1 MHQITFLMATIKRRS
16 IINDPITSLQR
27 LLLWCQGDE
36 KPFYTVFFFPF
47 FFFLPFLLA
56 GSAVA
61 LRVSRQFMTR
71 VLPEMDEMLCIYCC
85 ELVLVSQTKS
95 FQQ

>member
-1 MHQITFLMATIKRRS
+1 MIQ
-16 IINDPITSLQR
+16 
-27 LLLWCQGDE
+27 LLVYRGFYCGV
-36 KPFYTVFFFPF
+36 KVMKSPFTGVFFF

-56 GSAVA
+56 GSA
-61 LRVSRQFMTR
+61 LHVSRQFMTH

-85 ELVLVSQTKS
+85 ELVPVSQTKS

>member
-1 MHQITFLMATIKRRS
+1 MATIKRRS

-36 KPFYTVFFFPF
+36 KPFYRCFFFF

-56 GSAVA
+56 GSA
-61 LRVSRQFMTR
+61 LHVSRQFMTH

-85 ELVLVSQTKS
+85 ELVPVSQTKS

>member
-1 MHQITFLMATIKRRS
+1 MIQ
-16 IINDPITSLQR
+16 
-27 LLLWCQGDE
+27 LLVYRGFYCGV
-36 KPFYTVFFFPF
+36 KVMKNPFTLFFFF
-47 FFFLPFLLA
+47 LFFFLPFLLA